1 MLVVYKESVVT
12 KTHIYIVTELVE
24 GKDMF
29 EFVRDSKFLS
39 EDQAAIIIKQIII
52 GVRYLHSLGIVH
64 RDLKPENIMVDIFLI
79 KVECGNQQGIPNKI
93 KIIDFGFANYLETIR
108 QLPP

>member
-29 EFVRDSKFLS
+29 EFVKDCKFLS
-39 EDQAAIIIKQIII
+39 
-52 GVRYLHSLGIVH
+52 
-64 RDLKPENIMVDIFLI
+64 
-79 KVECGNQQGIPNKI
+79 
-93 KIIDFGFANYLETIR
+93 
-108 QLPP
+108 

>member
-1 MLVVYKESVVT
+1 MSIVSHPMLVVYKESVVT

-29 EFVRDSKFLS
+29 EYVKDSKFLS
-39 EDQAAIIIKQIII
+39 EEQAAIIVKQIII

-64 RDLKPENIMVDIFLI
+64 RDLKPENIMVSFLLCRLNVEMNKEFSI
-79 KVECGNQQGIPNKI
+79 KSKLLILDLLI
-93 KIIDFGFANYLETIR
+93 T
-108 QLPP
+108 